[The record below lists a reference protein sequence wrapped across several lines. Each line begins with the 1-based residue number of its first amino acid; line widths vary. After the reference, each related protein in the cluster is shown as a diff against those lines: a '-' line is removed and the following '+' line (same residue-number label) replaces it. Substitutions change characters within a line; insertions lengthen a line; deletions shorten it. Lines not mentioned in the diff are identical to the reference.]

1 MIMTRV
7 NNISFYDYST
17 GSNFSCQIN
26 LRGAG
31 KGSLINLTYIN
42 FPESLLSYVE
52 IKLEHGLISSS
63 S

>member
-7 NNISFYDYST
+7 NNILFYDYST

-26 LRGAG
+26 LQGG